1 MKKSIPHS
9 STLIRSG
16 LLALS
21 TCVLLIANSAFA
33 QIDPNVKN
41 GIGGN
46 MQSKQAAG
54 KGEHNPPADKGQH
67 NPPDDKVLH
76 NPPSDKGQHNPPG
89 DKSGKTG
96 ETKMLLPAVKST
108 EPAKKLDSQ
117 KIGVPQTS
125 NN

>member
-1 MKKSIPHS
+1 MKTSIPHS

-21 TCVLLIANSAFA
+21 TCALLIANSAFA

-41 GIGGN
+41 VVGGN

-54 KGEHNPPADKGQH
+54 KGEHNPP
-67 NPPDDKVLH
+67 DDKAPH

-89 DKSGKTG
+89 DKSGKAG
-96 ETKMLLPAVKST
+96 ETKMLLPAVKSA